1 MTKMGASVI
10 RQYDMDQ
17 KRESTRLYALP
28 KGKERG
34 EKRQNN
40 QNPTIWVVFRWVF
53 WWCFFI
59 VVVFLCVF
67 GFGGVF

>member
-17 KRESTRLYALP
+17 KRESTCLYALP
-28 KGKERG
+28 KGKDGG
-34 EKRQNN
+34 EKRQNK
-40 QNPTIWVVFRWVF
+40 QNPTIWVAFRWVL

-59 VVVFLCVF
+59 LVVVLCVF